1 MSFSKELWGNNVWYL
16 FHTIAH
22 KIKEDKFEFHK
33 NTLIFILKNICN
45 TLPCP
50 ECSSDAKNMLNNVN
64 FDSIKNK
71 NDFKLLLFNFHNAVS
86 KKLNKPQFNLEEL
99 DKKYATANI
108 DALYNNFY
116 IIYSSRT
123 NIPQLMNSSFH
134 RQQLF
139 PKIKE
144 ALIHIRNDLI

>member
-1 MSFSKELWGNNVWYL
+1 MSFSKETWGNNVWFL

-33 NTLIFILKNICN
+33 NTLIFILKNICT

-50 ECSSDAKNMLNNVN
+50 ECSNDANNMLNNVN

-99 DKKYATANI
+99 DNKYDTANI
-108 DALYNNFY
+108 DVLYNNFY

-123 NIPQLMNSSFH
+123 NIPQLMSSSFH